1 MIIQQQIKSAIFGSV
16 VLHLLFAFGI
26 TTMLAYKRS
35 LPPDND
41 DFKNASD
48 SWNPME
54 SHGAVGIPRSPIGI
68 LDSRNPMDSFFLE
81 KSA

>member
-48 SWNPME
+48 LGSSYNLSSFSDFTYASRE
-54 SHGAVGIPRSPIGI
+54 IGEPIHAGSYI
-68 LDSRNPMDSFFLE
+68 GG
-81 KSA
+81 